1 MKEVLQ
7 YLSGGIKHK
16 ADAKKTTFLIWGG
29 VILFSANGFA
39 FFNYMPK
46 HDALNHMFSSA
57 GEWELRLGRFF
68 QPFYTYLRGNV
79 VSPWLVGMIGAVFSV
94 MSALII
100 VDIMNIKNSVYK
112 ILASGFLVANL
123 SVTELCGIYLYIYDC
138 CMIALFFA
146 CLSVCCWL
154 YIRHPWNIAFGAVC
168 LVLSMGFYQAYISV
182 TIVLCV
188 VIILQKALENAC
200 WKEELNSVFSMVM
213 TIGIG
218 GIAYLAL
225 YKILLFWRHTAP
237 TDGSNGMG
245 QLTELS
251 VGMIIQ
257 NIVRT
262 YKDVLNFFVTDSR
275 YFGKMICALHGVL
288 LLIILIG
295 FVVLLFEKRIRLYN
309 IFMAVFIFSS
319 LPVWCNF
326 TSVLQGEN
334 IVLRSSYAL
343 YLFFP
348 IGFMIMDEIS
358 HNLIRKPMQYL
369 TGVICLFLLIRNVQ
383 YSNTVYMYAR
393 VTYDRT
399 VSIMTRVLE
408 DIEEYEGYEIGVTP
422 IAVIGQFSKNDH
434 VEVYQ
439 GDYKFING
447 YNKTSTT
454 YPQTTYNFW
463 RSMGSPING
472 IQDNDILRTY
482 SELDQ
487 VRQMPCYPYDG
498 YCKMFGDTLVVKIA
512 DE

>member
-1 MKEVLQ
+1 
-7 YLSGGIKHK
+7 
-16 ADAKKTTFLIWGG
+16 
-29 VILFSANGFA
+29 
-39 FFNYMPK
+39 
-46 HDALNHMFSSA
+46 
-57 GEWELRLGRFF
+57 
-68 QPFYTYLRGNV
+68 
-79 VSPWLVGMIGAVFSV
+79 
-94 MSALII
+94 
-100 VDIMNIKNSVYK
+100 
-112 ILASGFLVANL
+112 
-123 SVTELCGIYLYIYDC
+123 
-138 CMIALFFA
+138 
-146 CLSVCCWL
+146 
-154 YIRHPWNIAFGAVC
+154 
-168 LVLSMGFYQAYISV
+168 
-182 TIVLCV
+182 
-188 VIILQKALENAC
+188 
-200 WKEELNSVFSMVM
+200 
-213 TIGIG
+213 
-218 GIAYLAL
+218 
-225 YKILLFWRHTAP
+225 
-237 TDGSNGMG
+237 
-245 QLTELS
+245 
-251 VGMIIQ
+251 
-257 NIVRT
+257 
-262 YKDVLNFFVTDSR
+262 
-275 YFGKMICALHGVL
+275 
-288 LLIILIG
+288 
-295 FVVLLFEKRIRLYN
+295 
-309 IFMAVFIFSS
+309 MAVFIFSS